1 MKNYRIIFVFVLF
14 SSIAFAQ
21 TKKSFGLR
29 LGVNYS
35 NISNTGL
42 DARIGGNGALFF
54 EARFSDKYALQPE
67 LMFSSQG
74 GKASN
79 TTNEDLRID
88 YLSVGLANKFFII
101 PNAGL
106 HLVAGPSF
114 DMDFENNPIRL
125 INGNNDSNVTPFDLS
140 VFGGIGYEFPFGLIL
155 EARYKQGLIEIDLFD
170 FDIFSDSTDR
180 DRNEAFNGTF
190 QYSIAYKF

>member
-1 MKNYRIIFVFVLF
+1 MKNYKILFVFILF

-29 LGVNYS
+29 LGINYS
-35 NISNTGL
+35 NISNTDL
-42 DARIGGNGALFF
+42 DARVGGTAAFFF
-54 EARFSDKYALQPE
+54 EARISDIYALQPE

-74 GKASN
+74 AKASN
-79 TTNEDLRID
+79 ATNQNLRID
-88 YLSVGLANKFFII
+88 YLSIGLANKFFII

-106 HLVAGPSF
+106 HFIAGPSF
-114 DMDFENNPIRL
+114 DIDFENNPFKI
-125 INGNNDSNVTPFDLS
+125 INGNNDSEVTPFDVS

-170 FDIFSDSTDR
+170 FDFDSNSLGTD
-180 DRNEAFNGTF
+180 EAFNVTF
-190 QYSIAYKF
+190 QYTVAYKF

>member
-1 MKNYRIIFVFVLF
+1 MKNYSIFFVFILF

-29 LGVNYS
+29 LGINYS

-42 DARIGGNGALFF
+42 DARIAGNGAFFF

-79 TTNEDLRID
+79 ATNEDLRID
-88 YLSVGLANKFFII
+88 YLSIGLANKFFII

-106 HLVAGPSF
+106 HLLAGPSF
-114 DMDFENNPIRL
+114 DIDFENNPIKL

-140 VFGGIGYEFPFGLIL
+140 VFAGIGYEFPFGLIL

-180 DRNEAFNGTF
+180 NRDEAFNGTF